1 MTYAVATSPCRRNQ
15 SLSLHFPGATKLTQW
30 WLGAISHPSDDMI
43 SLNGKNLSVSVD
55 GPLPSLEGKI
65 TPQGD
70 RVTVPASGVCTVGF
84 VEAVYA
90 APVPA
95 CV

>member
-1 MTYAVATSPCRRNQ
+1 MFAVAATPCVRNE
-15 SLSLHFPGATKLTQW
+15 SLGLHFPGATKLTQF
-30 WLGAISHPSDDMI
+30 WLSATTLSADMI
-43 SLNGKNLSVSVD
+43 ALNGKNLSVAVD
-55 GPLPSLEGKI
+55 DPLPPFEGKP

-70 RVTVPASGVCTVGF
+70 RVTMPASGVCTVGF